1 MVRENGGNR
10 FSFSSGE
17 KAGMR
22 EISKSGLGW
31 RSAIGQGDA
40 NWGRNRV
47 AVEAGFGA
55 ITQGSSP
62 GSQPWA
68 LGRNPFGILT
78 SDGYQGERESVAAFL
93 KKKVVGSAGLV
104 SELKKCAR

>member
-47 AVEAGFGA
+47 AVEGGLAA
-55 ITQGSSP
+55 CTQGSSCLATLGFGP
-62 GSQPWA
+62 EFRWNSQRKFEALYPQAFRSSGGS
-68 LGRNPFGILT
+68 
-78 SDGYQGERESVAAFL
+78 
-93 KKKVVGSAGLV
+93 
-104 SELKKCAR
+104 